1 MLVRRSITATLA
13 VIVLAAAA
21 AFSAASPPPAAAY
34 DYSPGPGTLLWLQTW
49 HPSRIFM
56 KYGAVDMVRGPGGDL
71 WVGVGGSTSAMDSP
85 YIKRICVARY
95 SPSGGPRWQKVLPS
109 PVEMTYYGAI
119 AVDRGRNAV
128 VVGQRLQYGLAKGY
142 PWVVQKLSPS
152 GRVLWTRTRSSPAE
166 TSFAWPHSVAT
177 DSAGSIYVVGQMTRT
192 ETGEDLTLVKYS
204 AGGAFRWARYIDG
217 YEGSADTG
225 LGVAVDPKDRVYVT
239 GTVGSFFSG
248 KDVVMARY
256 TTAGKRLWKL
266 VWDGDGLDDVAVDI
280 DANAAKVAVA
290 ANMAE
295 EGGLGE
301 AAILVAEPDM
311 TGKTIQER
319 VTGFVGRAAAW
330 ADIDVNAAGD
340 IAAAG
345 TSGDSLIHMR
355 WSSMVPASS
364 YAPVGGSA
372 GGQSVALSS
381 DGTLVAGGWQT
392 GTGMLLL
399 ADTKDG
405 DDWQATSI
413 VSAGAECTVA
423 TSSGVYAFGQW
434 GNRFV
439 LVKVQM

>member
-1 MLVRRSITATLA
+1 MKDRATPKGAVLVVAA
-13 VIVLAAAA
+13 VVAVVSAALFA
-21 AFSAASPPPAAAY
+21 AASPPPAAAY
-34 DYSPGPGTLLWLQTW
+34 DYSPAPGSLLWLQSW
-49 HPSRIFM
+49 HPDSIFM
-56 KYGAVDMVRGPGGDL
+56 KYSYMDLVRGPGGDL
-71 WVGVGGSTSAMDSP
+71 WVGVAGSTSAMDFP
-85 YIKRICVARY
+85 YTKRMCIARY
-95 SPSGGPRWQKVLPS
+95 SPAGGPRWQKVLSS
-109 PVEMTYYGAI
+109 PTTMEYYTAM
-119 AVDRGRNAV
+119 AVDRWRNAI
-128 VVGQRLQYGLAKGY
+128 VVGRREGSPN
-142 PWVVQKLSPS
+142 PWVITKLSPT
-152 GRVLWTRTRSSPAE
+152 GKRLWTRTYAPSAY
-166 TSFAWPHSVAT
+166 SFPTDSVAV
-177 DSAGSIYVVGQMTRT
+177 DSQGGIYVVGTTART
-192 ETGEDLTLVKYS
+192 ATGDDLTLVKYTAS
-204 AGGAFRWARYIDG
+204 GTRKWTRYING
-217 YEGSADTG
+217 YEASSDKGV
-225 LGVAVDPKDRVYVT
+225 GVAVDPKDRVYVT

-248 KDVVMARY
+248 TDVVVARY

-319 VTGFVGRAAAW
+319 ATGFVGRAAAW
-330 ADIDVNAAGD
+330 ADIDVNAEGD

-345 TSGDSLIHMR
+345 TSGDYLIHTR
-355 WSSMVPASS
+355 WSSMTPASS

-381 DGTLVAGGWQT
+381 DGTLVTGGWQS
-392 GTGMLLL
+392 GTGMLLQ

-413 VSAGAECTVA
+413 VDAGAECTVA
-423 TSSGVYAFGQW
+423 TSTGVYAFGQW
-434 GNRFV
+434 GHRLV